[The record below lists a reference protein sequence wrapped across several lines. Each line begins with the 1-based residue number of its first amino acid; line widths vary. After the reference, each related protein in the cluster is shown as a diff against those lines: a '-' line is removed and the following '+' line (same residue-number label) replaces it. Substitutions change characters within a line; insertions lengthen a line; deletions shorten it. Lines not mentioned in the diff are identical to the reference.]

1 MRGVQHP
8 MGPES
13 EGVYWRRRAGLV
25 GVSVLVLVLLIW
37 LVGRGLGGRSD
48 SSAVQATPS
57 VTSINPSWTDTV
69 WDTSTPTPS
78 PVDSSP
84 AVTPTPT
91 GATASGSPAA
101 SGSATASASGSGTP
115 ASPAGSASGSAS
127 LTPTPTLAG
136 CQLSQ
141 LRSAIAAPSSVVK
154 RGSSVPLTVTV
165 TNQGKA
171 GCLWDLKT
179 LPVEVTIAS
188 GSDRI
193 WSTADCAAWGPSG
206 AHPIAAGKQWHFTV
220 KWPTKR
226 SASGSCTPASEE
238 LGTGTYVATATVKGG
253 TARKFVMRLTA

>member
-78 PVDSSP
+78 PVDSS
-84 AVTPTPT
+84 
-91 GATASGSPAA
+91 SAA
-101 SGSATASASGSGTP
+101 I
-115 ASPAGSASGSAS
+115 PAGSTSGSAS
-127 LTPTPTLAG
+127 PTPTPTLAG

-141 LRSAIAAPSSVVK
+141 LRSAIAAPSSAVR

-179 LPVEVTIAS
+179 LPVEVTITS

-193 WSTADCAAWGPSG
+193 WSTADCAAGGPSG
-206 AHPIAAGKQWHFTV
+206 SHPIAAGKQWHFTV
-220 KWPTKR
+220 KWPTQR
-226 SASGSCTPASEE
+226 STSGSCTPASEE
-238 LGTGTYVATATVKGG
+238 LGTGTYVATTTVKGG
-253 TARKFVMRLTA
+253 ATRKFVMRLTA